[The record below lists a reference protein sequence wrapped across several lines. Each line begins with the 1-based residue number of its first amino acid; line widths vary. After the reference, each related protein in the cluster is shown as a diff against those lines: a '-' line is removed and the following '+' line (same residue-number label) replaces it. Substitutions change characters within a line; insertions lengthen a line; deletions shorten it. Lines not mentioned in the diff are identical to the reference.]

1 MVLEGVN
8 LARQAFQAGEGDGAD
23 LAVFEG
29 DGVAGVVLG
38 ADAADLLVVGS
49 RGLTGVKAAALGS
62 VSQAVAQLAPCPV
75 LIVKT

>member
-1 MVLEGVN
+1 VRPRVIAGHPAEAIVRA
-8 LARQAFQAGEGDGAD
+8 ARR
-23 LAVFEG
+23 
-29 DGVAGVVLG
+29 DGV
-38 ADAADLLVVGS
+38 DLLVVGS